1 MQSENMN
8 TKDVAEYLGINEKQ
22 VYALIKAKKIPCTRV
37 TGKWIF
43 VKHLIDDWITSDSKK
58 NAVAD
63 KNEIGKNSMC
73 ILAAGSNDPIL
84 EILINQTKQMSSDF
98 IIFSSNTGSTEGL
111 RMFGSG
117 MTDIAWCH
125 LADPITGEYN
135 IDSIKEITGGGE
147 IAMVHLFLRE
157 VGFLTSPSI
166 GLKKNISFKTIS
178 ENKIKFINRQS
189 GSGTRIYIDRLLSEK
204 GISAKNIRGY
214 SDEVFTHFEVGLKI
228 LSGEADAGIAT
239 VAVSK
244 IFGLPFTPL
253 MKESFDMVIRKDTFF
268 RKDIQE
274 FIENLSSPEFRK
286 SVEWLGDY
294 DFTGSGRIIK
304 NSV

>member
-43 VKHLIDDWITSDSKK
+43 VKHLIDEWITDDSKK
-58 NAVAD
+58 NSGISLTNKEKSAA
-63 KNEIGKNSMC
+63 G

-84 EILINQTKQMSSDF
+84 EILINQTRQRSSDF
-98 IIFSSNTGSTEGL
+98 LIFSSNTGSIEGL
-111 RMFGSG
+111 RMLGSG
-117 MTDIAWCH
+117 ITDIAWCH

-135 IDSIKEITGGGE
+135 IESIKEITGNNE
-147 IAMVHLFLRE
+147 IAMVHLFFRE
-157 VGFLTSPSI
+157 VGFLLAPSI
-166 GLKKNISFKTIS
+166 SLKKKISFKYIS
-178 ENKIKFINRQS
+178 ENNLKFVNRQP
-189 GSGTRIYIDRLLSEK
+189 GSGTRISIDHLLSRE
-204 GISAKNIRGY
+204 GISPDRINGY
-214 SDEVFTHFEVGLKI
+214 TNEVFTHFEVGLKI

-244 IFGLPFTPL
+244 ISGIPFIPM
-253 MKESFDMVIRKDTFF
+253 MKESFDMVLHKDTFF
-268 RKDIQE
+268 RKDVQE
-274 FIENLSSPEFRK
+274 FIEILSSAEFRK